1 MATSTRPHYKLTY
14 FPLRARAEPI
24 RIILTLAGAD
34 WEDNRNMNDDDLAA
48 LNEQGVCPYG
58 LLPILE
64 FDGVVLAQSMA
75 ILRYLAR
82 EYGFLPETSLEI
94 AIADSIVDQ
103 IQDCV
108 LKVIKMWF
116 TKDASEKSKAKQD
129 LVEGLFPKNLSYFEI
144 ILNKNCKGKTFF
156 FGDKI
161 TYADINFFCFVNGF
175 ILAGQI
181 EVPPI
186 LTKYPG
192 LTKLYKAILN
202 HPRLREY
209 LEKRPPTDG
218 R

>member
-1 MATSTRPHYKLTY
+1 MATRRYKLTY
-14 FPLRARAEPI
+14 FPVRARAEPI

-34 WEDNRNMNDDDLAA
+34 WEDHRNMTDDDLDA
-48 LNEQGVCPYG
+48 LNQKGICPYG
-58 LLPILE
+58 QLPILE

-94 AIADSIVDQ
+94 AVADGIVDQ

-108 LKVIKMWF
+108 LKVIRMWF
-116 TKDASEKSKAKQD
+116 TKDQIEKKKIKQD
-129 LVEGLFPKNLSYFEI
+129 FDGDLFPQNLTYFEK
-144 ILNKNCKGKTFF
+144 ILSQHCKGKTFF

-175 ILAGQI
+175 ILAGQL

-186 LTKYPG
+186 LDNYPG
-192 LTKLYKAILN
+192 LTQLYKAILN
-202 HPRLREY
+202 EPGLCAY
-209 LEKRPPTDG
+209 LENRPPTDG